1 MPTNL
6 PPDFFPRMNGFLQPF
21 MNDSEEREAW
31 LTQAFYLREPRL
43 YYQIDRA
50 GSAMVFSTKCIQK
63 LLTFECLADPTE
75 HALATLLNT
84 IRYGCGEKQQQE
96 IDTFVSQVNA
106 LCLDPSPPERAAE
119 PPPTTP
125 KNPAQSLATPNT
137 ERTPTVFISYS
148 HDDQAFA
155 ERLIADLQAAGHAV
169 WIDVS
174 RLKGGDLWI
183 RAISE
188 GIINSY
194 AFVVLATQRALA
206 SSWVQDEILWA
217 KQRGKQIIPLLLE
230 DVVSDSGFFPL
241 AGYQG
246 VKFHDADYAVAF
258 RTLLNGLPASPSST
272 IDAPIQ
278 PPKLT
283 RRALELQYL
292 DRLRFEVLLNTER
305 YTPLSG
311 TSQRRTEPD
320 ALGGV
325 PFVLM
330 RPEYALLGREREG
343 ANETRRFDNAVQ
355 ELLALRRA
363 VVLGEPGA
371 GKTTTLWKLARQ
383 LADAAIVDEQQPI
396 PLVVRLGKWTE
407 EGQPLIDFIRGEL
420 GALGQ
425 HVDDLLREGR
435 AALLLDG
442 LNEIPVSRRAREN
455 RDRQVQRLFLT
466 HADLITLLTC
476 RVQDYTLDLGFD
488 QVEITPLDP
497 IRIREF
503 GVRYLGDEAGAALF
517 ERLIGREAA
526 QTERDF
532 LEWAADQS
540 LDEPEQVFWL
550 KPTLPEGMT
559 WGFDNYLW
567 QRWLRQR
574 EQAASL
580 LVLARNP
587 YMLSMLT
594 QVYVANQRRLPDN
607 RGELFRDF
615 ALTLLVRER
624 LVEVD
629 AHQHP
634 ILNADAEAL
643 LDGLARLAYAMQI
656 ERGTAAE
663 GNALT
668 ALPMPRA
675 REFLTEKQVYQ
686 AGSASLIAVG
696 DTVRFSHQLLQEYF
710 AARYMDNEIRAG
722 RLKASEIWRRDQWW
736 ERANWEEAA
745 ILLAGLYS
753 DDTTPVLD
761 WLADANPEVAA
772 LCITRSGA
780 NTPDATKIRLH
791 DRWLPRLTD
800 LKRDS
805 ATTSPRR
812 RWAGIGAVH
821 H

>member
-1 MPTNL
+1 MPIKL
-6 PPDFFPRMNGFLQPF
+6 PPDFSPRMNGFLQPF
-21 MNDSEEREAW
+21 MNDSDEREAW

-84 IRYGCGEKQQQE
+84 IRYGCGDKQQQE
-96 IDTFVSQVNA
+96 IDTFVAQVNS
-106 LCLDPSPPERAAE
+106 LCIDPPLPAIE
-119 PPPTTP
+119 PKQPPTP
-125 KNPAQSLATPNT
+125 PRNPAQSLATPNT

-148 HDDQAFA
+148 HDDKAFA
-155 ERLIADLQAAGHAV
+155 ERLISDLQAAGHAV

-194 AFVVLATQRALA
+194 AFVVLATERALA
-206 SSWVQDEILWA
+206 STWVQDEILWA
-217 KQRGKQIIPLLLE
+217 KQRGKLIIPLLLE

-246 VKFHDADYAVAF
+246 VKFHDADYPSAF
-258 RTLLNGLPASPSST
+258 RALLEGLPAPSRT
-272 IDAPIQ
+272 DDQPIQ
-278 PPKLT
+278 PPKVT

-311 TSQRRTEPD
+311 TAQRRAETDER
-320 ALGGV
+320 GGV

-330 RPEYALLGREREG
+330 RPEYALLGREREQVQ
-343 ANETRRFDNAVQ
+343 EIRRFDNAVQ
-355 ELLALRRA
+355 ELLTLRRA
-363 VVLGEPGA
+363 VILGEPGG
-371 GKTTTLWKLARQ
+371 GKTTTLWKLARE
-383 LADAAIVDEQQPI
+383 LADAAIVDEKQPI

-407 EGQPLIDFIRGEL
+407 EGQPLTDFIRGEV
-420 GALGQ
+420 GALGV

-442 LNEIPVSRRAREN
+442 LNEIPVARRSREN
-455 RDRQVQRLFLT
+455 RDRQVQRLIEE
-466 HADLITLLTC
+466 HADLLAVVSC
-476 RVQDYTLDLGFD
+476 RAQDYTLDLGFD
-488 QVEITPLDP
+488 KVEITPLDP

-503 GVRYLGDEAGAALF
+503 GVRYLGDADGAALF

-526 QTERDF
+526 QTERAF
-532 LEWAADQS
+532 LEWAAEQS

-550 KPTLPEGMT
+550 KPALPNGME
-559 WGFDNYLW
+559 WGYNNKSW
-567 QRWLRQR
+567 KRWLRQR
-574 EQAASL
+574 EHAASL

-594 QVYVANQRRLPDN
+594 QVYVTNQRRLPDN

-629 AHQHP
+629 AHKRP
-634 ILNADAEAL
+634 ILNADADAL
-643 LDGLARLAYAMQI
+643 LDGLARLAYVMQI
-656 ERGTAAE
+656 ERGAGAE

-668 ALPMPRA
+668 ALPLVRA

-696 DTVRFSHQLLQEYF
+696 ETVRFSHQLLQEYF

-722 RLKASEIWRRDQWW
+722 RLKAADIWQPGKWW
-736 ERANWEEAA
+736 ERTNWEEAA

-753 DDTTPVLD
+753 VDCTLILD

-772 LCITRSGA
+772 LCIARSGA
-780 NTPDATKIRLH
+780 TTPADTKTRL
-791 DRWLPRLTD
+791 REKWLPR
-800 LKRDS
+800 
-805 ATTSPRR
+805 AFPPSPHLR
-812 RWAGIGAVH
+812 G
-821 H
+821 